1 MNGWLSQMEKRI
13 RRLFYGEHDCER
25 EMRARQTAHQLAN
38 EVQQLK
44 AIVNIIKRAPDPWQ
58 ELVRAIRDGND
69 DHHGV
74 RH

>member
-1 MNGWLSQMEKRI
+1 MKGWLVQMEKRI
-13 RRLFYGEHDCER
+13 RRLFYGEQDCER
-25 EMRARQTAHQLAN
+25 EMRARQTAHELAN

-44 AIVNIIKRAPDPWQ
+44 AVVNIIKRSPDPWE
-58 ELVRAIRDGND
+58 ELVRAIRHENG